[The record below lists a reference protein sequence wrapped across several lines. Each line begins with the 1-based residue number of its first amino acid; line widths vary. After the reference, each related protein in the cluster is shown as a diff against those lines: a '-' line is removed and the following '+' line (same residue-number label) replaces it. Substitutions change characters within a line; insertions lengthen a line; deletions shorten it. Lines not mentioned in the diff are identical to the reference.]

1 MLIEQ
6 QGCSVKHSKK
16 KKLGDARIK
25 LTQVLYVGMH
35 CEMVFNYTVIL
46 FFPQDYLIQCTR
58 WTVLTE
64 WVAIQYFFLS
74 SSFSVWPHSLLTH
87 TIQTC
92 TE

>member
-1 MLIEQ
+1 MLKVAKSSTQ
-6 QGCSVKHSKK
+6 
-16 KKLGDARIK
+16 KLGNGRIK
-25 LTQVLYVGMH
+25 FTHVLYMGMR

-74 SSFSVWPHSLLTH
+74 SSFSVWPHSLLLH
-87 TIQTC
+87 TIQTLH
-92 TE
+92 